1 MFFTTSVDTVFTE
14 VLLGVLRSNPFLLRQ
29 YVVSFFEIFF
39 LNRPYKS
46 DCKKSVLNFRAAPI
60 LCWRGQKGRSVE
72 PPVRRLPE
80 VARGFW
86 RLGPRP
92 PAAAR
97 WRGVARQEAPPSAGL
112 ATAGMAEGGTGP
124 ARAPFECVCG
134 FTAGTSFAWEKHL
147 ALRNTPYSSV
157 KHSRVIRAAGE
168 PSPPHKSQFE
178 YDSPQLGL
186 SRLGTERDADP
197 ETSGLSLPPY
207 PTPKA
212 LFRDRPPLDS
222 TPSKPLPTSPYTRSP
237 SPTSSRSV
245 INGLRLEEA
254 AKRGDMDRVARLA
267 VEILRLAQQGDPEG
281 VLDVISDRGL
291 APSRPPLARAPA
303 QEIKF
308 AASITAVHQR
318 PSGIA
323 IEQVRFRCAR
333 ACELPPCPSSGN

>member
-1 MFFTTSVDTVFTE
+1 M
-14 VLLGVLRSNPFLLRQ
+14 
-29 YVVSFFEIFF
+29 
-39 LNRPYKS
+39 
-46 DCKKSVLNFRAAPI
+46 
-60 LCWRGQKGRSVE
+60 
-72 PPVRRLPE
+72 RRLPE
-80 VARGFW
+80 AARSFS
-86 RLGPRP
+86 RLGPQP
-92 PAAAR
+92 PAATLWLGASER
-97 WRGVARQEAPPSAGL
+97 GL

-168 PSPPHKSQFE
+168 PSPPHKSPFE

-197 ETSGLSLPPY
+197 ETSGSSLPPY

-222 TPSKPLPTSPYTRSP
+222 TPSKPLTTSTYMRSP

-281 VLDVISDRGL
+281 VLDVISDRGS
-291 APSRPPLARAPA
+291 ASSRPPLARAPA

-323 IEQVRFRCAR
+323 IEQVHFRCAR
-333 ACELPPCPSSGN
+333 ASSHPVHPQATDPP